1 MLEGGEMRRTGDR
14 FAVPVV
20 ESEAAVVVDETRE
33 VAEEEAVDRAVL
45 VVPCR
50 AVEVGGEVRRVVVGF
65 SAVLEGLVRRRAG
78 ASAVGLIA
86 LRRAPVCDVVSG
98 AVFTR

>member
-1 MLEGGEMRRTGDR
+1 MRRTGDR

-20 ESEAAVVVDETRE
+20 ESEAAVEDDETRE

-50 AVEVGGEVRRVVVGF
+50 VVEVGGEIRRVGF
-65 SAVLEGLVRRRAG
+65 SAVLEGLVRR
-78 ASAVGLIA
+78 AVGFSTVEVAGLVA
-86 LRRAPVCDVVSG
+86 GRRVVAGGVVPG